1 MAIVSNLDL
10 IRRVP
15 LFSDLT
21 AGQSSILYASVDKKR
36 FKRGENIVEQG
47 KISGTLFMILSGEAR
62 VLSQDARG
70 REVIMATLEVGD
82 CIGEMSLIDG
92 EPHSATVRAE
102 VQTDVL
108 TLNRETF
115 LRCLHENASMA
126 DAVMHGLVRRLRRAD
141 KQIESL
147 ALMDVY
153 GRVHAVLL
161 EMALPDAE
169 GQLILKHK
177 VSRQDVAKMVGASRE
192 MVSRVMKHFEDEGT
206 VVDRGD
212 GTFLLTKAAHTV
224 E

>member
-47 KISGTLFMILSGEAR
+47 KISGTLFMILSGKVR

-126 DAVMHGLVRRLRRAD
+126 DAVMRGLVRRLRRAD

-153 GRVHAVLL
+153 GRVHTVLL
-161 EMALPDAE
+161 EMAQPDDE
-169 GQLILKHK
+169 GQLILRQK

-192 MVSRVMKHFEDEGT
+192 MVSRVMKHFEDDGT

-212 GTFLLTKAAHTV
+212 GTFLVTTQAHTV

>member
-47 KISGTLFMILSGEAR
+47 KISGTLFMILSGKVR

-126 DAVMHGLVRRLRRAD
+126 DAVMRGLVRRLRRAD

-153 GRVHAVLL
+153 GRVHTVLL
-161 EMALPDAE
+161 EMAQPDAE
-169 GQLILKHK
+169 GQLILRQK

-192 MVSRVMKHFEDEGT
+192 MVSRVMKHFEDDGT

-212 GTFLLTKAAHTV
+212 GTFLLTTQAHTV

>member
-47 KISGTLFMILSGEAR
+47 KISGTLFMILSGKVR

-126 DAVMHGLVRRLRRAD
+126 DAVMRGLVRRLRRAD

-153 GRVHAVLL
+153 GRVHTVLL
-161 EMALPDAE
+161 EMAQPDAE
-169 GQLILKHK
+169 GQLILRQK

-192 MVSRVMKHFEDEGT
+192 MVSRVMKDFEDDGT

-212 GTFLLTKAAHTV
+212 GTFLLTTQAHTV

>member
-47 KISGTLFMILSGEAR
+47 KISGTLYMILSGKAR

-70 REVIMATLEVGD
+70 REVIMATLDVGD

-115 LRCLHENASMA
+115 LRGVHENASMA
-126 DAVMHGLVRRLRRAD
+126 DAVMRGLVRRLRRAD

-153 GRVHAVLL
+153 GRVHTVLL
-161 EMALPDAE
+161 EMAQPDAE
-169 GQLILKHK
+169 GKLILKQK

-212 GTFLLTKAAHTV
+212 GTFLLTQQAHAV